1 MRTFNLTQAARC
13 IHQGG
18 IVAYPTEAVYGLGC
32 DPLNAAAVLRLLALK
47 GRSVDKGVI
56 LIAANF
62 AQIQPYI
69 SALTAE
75 QKQQLDQT
83 WPGPTTWLLP
93 TNPAVPKWI
102 RGEHDHAQGNRIA
115 LRITAHPL
123 AKALCE
129 TTGYAIVSTSANFS
143 NHPPAK
149 SALTVRRYF
158 DNKLDFILT
167 GALGGLPKPTTI
179 KDLISGK
186 TTR

>member
-1 MRTFNLTQAARC
+1 LRTFNLRLAARC
-13 IHQGG
+13 IRRGG

-32 DPLNAAAVLRLLALK
+32 DPLNAAAVLRLLTIK
-47 GRSVDKGVI
+47 GRTMDKGVI

-62 AQIQPYI
+62 AQIQPFI
-69 SALTAE
+69 SPLTAE
-75 QKQQLDQT
+75 QKQQLDNT

-93 TNPAVPKWI
+93 ANPAVPKWI
-102 RGEHDHAQGNRIA
+102 CGEHNRPQGNRIA

-129 TTGYAIVSTSANFS
+129 TTGHAIVSTSANVS
-143 NHPPAK
+143 SQPPAK

-158 DNKLDFILT
+158 GDQLDFILT
-167 GALGGLPKPTTI
+167 GALGGLSKPTTI
-179 KDLISGK
+179 KDLITGK

>member
-1 MRTFNLTQAARC
+1 M
-13 IHQGG
+13 
-18 IVAYPTEAVYGLGC
+18 
-32 DPLNAAAVLRLLALK
+32 
-47 GRSVDKGVI
+47 DKGVI

-69 SALTAE
+69 SALTAK
-75 QKQQLDQT
+75 QKQQLDNT

-93 TNPAVPKWI
+93 ANPAVPKWI
-102 RGEHDHAQGNRIA
+102 RGEHDRIA

-143 NHPPAK
+143 SHPPAK

-158 DNKLDFILT
+158 GNNLDFVLA
-167 GALGGLPKPTTI
+167 GALGGMSKPTTI
-179 KDLISGK
+179 KDLITGK
-186 TTR
+186 TMR